1 MNFCLRSVLVAAAI
15 AGMACPAYAEF
26 VKFSGKV
33 VDDKGKVVKDAQVG
47 ILWSSDGKKFEAE
60 QTIEVGKDGAFAGE
74 LDIAADKPVVMMAFD
89 KTQKRGGFQVLAP
102 ADFDSGRKIEIDNLV
117 SLTGNFDVSSIGGNP
132 GVVEMVFGGPV
143 GDQSV
148 PAFRVELPAKKR
160 FNIKVPGGKYILRV
174 GCSGGEREPRE
185 LLVPNGKTTHD
196 IKDKLVLSPI
206 NPRPARKSD
215 DESTHEGKNPNKGKA
230 AKEGSAAPPPL
241 NITDASG
248 VAKTMKLSDYKGKW
262 VLLEFWG
269 YW

>member
-1 MNFCLRSVLVAAAI
+1 MELRKRNALVATAI
-15 AGMACPAYAEF
+15 AIFAYPAFAEV

-33 VDDKGKVVKDAQVG
+33 VDDKGKAVKDAQVG
-47 ILWSSDGKKFEAE
+47 ILWTSDGKKFEAE
-60 QTIEVGKDGAFAGE
+60 QTIAAGKDGSFAGE
-74 LDIAADKPVVMMAFD
+74 LDVAADKPVVLMAFD
-89 KTQKRGGFQVLAP
+89 KTQKRGGFEVLTP

-117 SLTGNFDVSSIGGNP
+117 SLTGSFDVANIRGNP
-132 GVVEMVFGGPV
+132 ETVEMVFGGPL
-143 GDQSV
+143 GDQSA

-160 FNIKVPGGKYILRV
+160 FNIKVPGGKYILKV

-206 NPRPARKSD
+206 TSRQARKSD
-215 DESTHEGKNPNKGKA
+215 DEGTRDDKNPNKGKA

-241 NITDASG
+241 NVTDASG
-248 VAKTMKLSDYKGKW
+248 VPKTVKLADYKGKW